1 MLLLGGCAVHRV
13 DQCPEPEVCLPN
25 IYGSNP
31 TSDNVAPTPA
41 STDQWWRAFGDPT
54 LESIV
59 EQALENNLVL
69 SQAWHRLAQADAQAC
84 VARAGYWPELV
95 ANFGT
100 NHTRTLTSGA
110 GVPFTIPGTMNRHF
124 LTPSLSYEVDI
135 WRRVASGASARGYDA
150 VDACETAHATALTL
164 TGTVTDLWLTVQ
176 EQRSLEQL
184 LHEQIAVNKT
194 LLELVEL
201 RFSLGDASALDV
213 YQQRQQL
220 KNTELQLPA
229 VLATYR
235 IALHQLNVLIGQA
248 PSCDIEVVSDALLP
262 TLPPLP
268 HLETP
273 CCLLER
279 RPDLR
284 AARARLVAADYD
296 VAVAVADRFPRLNL
310 TLSYDFSATEINEL
324 FTREV
329 GTILGNFMAPIFDA
343 GRRRCEA
350 DRRKAIVC
358 ERLDAFGQAT
368 LDAVA
373 EVEDAIVNERYRL
386 DLLALLDEQLQI
398 SRQNLTEAR
407 SRYLNGLND
416 YLTVIAAVQV
426 LQGVERRIVTE
437 EKNLLS
443 NRAVLYRA
451 LGGYW
456 YDEQQDC
463 SEDCS

>member
-1 MLLLGGCAVHRV
+1 M
-13 DQCPEPEVCLPN
+13 
-25 IYGSNP
+25 
-31 TSDNVAPTPA
+31 
-41 STDQWWRAFGDPT
+41 
-54 LESIV
+54 
-59 EQALENNLVL
+59 
-69 SQAWHRLAQADAQAC
+69 
-84 VARAGYWPELV
+84 
-95 ANFGT
+95 
-100 NHTRTLTSGA
+100 
-110 GVPFTIPGTMNRHF
+110 
-124 LTPSLSYEVDI
+124 
-135 WRRVASGASARGYDA
+135 
-150 VDACETAHATALTL
+150 
-164 TGTVTDLWLTVQ
+164 
-176 EQRSLEQL
+176 
-184 LHEQIAVNKT
+184 
-194 LLELVEL
+194 
-201 RFSLGDASALDV
+201 
-213 YQQRQQL
+213 
-220 KNTELQLPA
+220 
-229 VLATYR
+229 
-235 IALHQLNVLIGQA
+235 
-248 PSCDIEVVSDALLP
+248 
-262 TLPPLP
+262 
-268 HLETP
+268 
-273 CCLLER
+273 
-279 RPDLR
+279 
-284 AARARLVAADYD
+284 AADYD

-456 YDEQQDC
+456 YDEQHDC